1 MAEKYVEFYDGSGVK
16 PRRVRFGLANY
27 DDDGWRG
34 LKIRIYEYYGVDK
47 NGEILW
53 DGLTMEVDTTDV
65 GRIIQMLDG
74 HVNDI
79 GYTTLAITNVK
90 SSQDEKGDG
99 YKTLRSCLRYDTE
112 DGTPS
117 IVFSIDRSDVT
128 RRVLLNA
135 SQSLTL
141 SWALKGALTTLCFG
155 TGRV

>member
-1 MAEKYVEFYDGSGVK
+1 MAENYVEFYDGSGIK

-34 LKIRIYEYYGVDK
+34 LKIRIFEYYGVKDD
-47 NGEILW
+47 GGIRW
-53 DGLTMEVDTTDV
+53 DDLTMEVDTTDV

-79 GYTTLAITNVK
+79 GYTTLAVSNVK
-90 SSQDEKGDG
+90 CLQDEKGDG
-99 YKTLRSCLRYDTE
+99 YKTLRCCLRYDTE

-117 IVFSIDRSDVT
+117 IVFAIDRSDIT

-141 SWALKGALTTLCFG
+141 SLALKGALANLCFG
-155 TGRV
+155 TGRI

>member
-1 MAEKYVEFYDGSGVK
+1 MAENYVEFYDGSGIK

-34 LKIRIYEYYGVDK
+34 LKIRIFEYYGVKDD
-47 NGEILW
+47 GGIRW
-53 DGLTMEVDTTDV
+53 DDLTMEVDTTDV

-79 GYTTLAITNVK
+79 GYTTLAVSNVK
-90 SSQDEKGDG
+90 CLQDEKGDG
-99 YKTLRSCLRYDTE
+99 YKTLRCCLRYDTE

-117 IVFSIDRSDVT
+117 IVFAIDRSDIT

-141 SWALKGALTTLCFG
+141 SWALKGALANLCFG
-155 TGRV
+155 TGRI